1 MKLYNTLTRNVE
13 AFKATKDNLV
23 SLYTC
28 GPTVY
33 DYPHI
38 GNWRSFIFDDTLR
51 RVLELSG
58 FEVKHVM
65 NITDVGHLTSDG
77 DEGQD
82 KLEAGAKREGK
93 SAKEVANFYSD
104 VFVSGAKALTL
115 FPPNGYG
122 GPSGPYARATDFI
135 EEQIE
140 IVKLLLA
147 KNFAYPTE
155 QAIYFDISKLSSY
168 GELSGQ
174 RLEDKEIGARDEV
187 VTDTGKRRPQDFAVW
202 FFTKGRFANHEMHW
216 SSPWGEGF
224 PGWHLECSAIIHAT
238 LGDPIDIHTGGVDH
252 IGTHHP
258 NEMAQTE
265 AAFSNELARVWM
277 HNEFV
282 LVDGQKMAKSLGN
295 FITLDEITKRG
306 YHPLALRL
314 LFLQAHYR
322 RQMNFT
328 WEALDGAQNRL
339 KVLRG
344 VADLRW
350 QPISRRQGEITIA
363 DSVAV
368 FDEYENRVRASLDS
382 NLDTPKSLTVISE
395 MEANLSDS
403 LLGKDQIDRFN
414 DFLRFLDHVFGLE
427 LSKSSNITD
436 TQRELIESREAARR
450 SQDWSRADEVRESL
464 QKQGIEINDT
474 PHGPIWSR
482 SSGQP
487 LA

>member
-1 MKLYNTLTRNVE
+1 MRAINALEPNTHSGDEVYSR
-13 AFKATKDNLV
+13 ATK
-23 SLYTC
+23 
-28 GPTVY
+28 
-33 DYPHI
+33 
-38 GNWRSFIFDDTLR
+38 
-51 RVLELSG
+51 
-58 FEVKHVM
+58 
-65 NITDVGHLTSDG
+65 
-77 DEGQD
+77 
-82 KLEAGAKREGK
+82 
-93 SAKEVANFYSD
+93 
-104 VFVSGAKALTL
+104 FVPQQIKM
-115 FPPNGYG
+115 
-122 GPSGPYARATDFI
+122 
-135 EEQIE
+135 IE
-140 IVKLLLA
+140 ILLN
-147 KNFAYPTE
+147 KGFAYQTK
-155 QAIYFDISKLSSY
+155 QAIYFDVNKLASY
-168 GELSGQ
+168 GELTGQ
-174 RLEDKEIGARDEV
+174 KLTDKEIGVRKDV
-187 VTDTGKRRPQDFAVW
+187 VTDKNKHHPQDFAVW
-202 FFTKGRFANHEMHW
+202 FFTVERFAHHDMHW
-216 SSPWGEGF
+216 DSPWGEGF
-224 PGWHLECSAIIHAT
+224 PGWHLECSAIIHAI
-238 LGDPIDIHTGGVDH
+238 LGDPIDIHTGGVDN

-282 LVDGQKMAKSLGN
+282 LVNGQKMAKSLGN

-322 RQMNFT
+322 SQMNFT

-464 QKQGIEINDT
+464 QKQGIENNDT